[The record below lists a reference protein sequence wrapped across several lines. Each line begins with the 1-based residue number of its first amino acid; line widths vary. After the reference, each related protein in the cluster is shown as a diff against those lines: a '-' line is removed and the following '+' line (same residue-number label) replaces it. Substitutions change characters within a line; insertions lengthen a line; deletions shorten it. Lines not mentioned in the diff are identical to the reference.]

1 VRPHHCVP
9 SAARQRGGLQAAAVG
24 LAFDGRMAR
33 IAMCECDAMTENMR
47 IISNMDDGDKL
58 S

>member
-1 VRPHHCVP
+1 VP

-33 IAMCECDAMTENMR
+33 IAMCECDAMNGTCA
-47 IISNMDDGDKL
+47 
-58 S
+58 